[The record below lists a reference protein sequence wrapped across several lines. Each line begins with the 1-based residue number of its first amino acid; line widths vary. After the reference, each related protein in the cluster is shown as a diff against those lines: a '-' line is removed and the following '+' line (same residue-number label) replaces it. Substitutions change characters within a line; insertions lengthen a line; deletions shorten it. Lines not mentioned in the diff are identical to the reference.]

1 MPTQNWQDLIAAAE
15 KEDKKFQP
23 VPAQDY
29 NVVVVKSEPRT
40 SSTGKQGYNI
50 QTKIVDEGPSKGRV
64 VFDTMWISPESPI
77 ALRIFFNQMKVLGL
91 DTQYFASNPS
101 PDQIAGALVGKV
113 FRAEVIIKKNNKD
126 EDVNEIKNY
135 KTADSAA
142 QAAAQNFL
150 ANNGSATTAAPAA
163 PSPSAPAP
171 TPAAPAPAA
180 PAPAPVA
187 PAPEPAPAAQPDVA
201 AQEAAVPPSPAE
213 TAPAAPAPAP
223 AQDNT
228 LPPPP
233 PPPVF

>member
-135 KTADSAA
+135 KTA
-142 QAAAQNFL
+142 
-150 ANNGSATTAAPAA
+150 NNGSATTAAPAA